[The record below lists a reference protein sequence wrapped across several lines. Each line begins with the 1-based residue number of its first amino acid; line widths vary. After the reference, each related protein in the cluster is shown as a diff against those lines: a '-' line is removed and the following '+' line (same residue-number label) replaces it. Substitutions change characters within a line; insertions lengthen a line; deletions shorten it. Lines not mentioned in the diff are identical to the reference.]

1 MAMNYSEK
9 ELRRLGDKDLAK
21 IILGVHD
28 VFKQRHP
35 DMQDIPLSKV
45 IIASEAPKVEIIPF
59 TQEQLEGL
67 RKEGLLPDYNLTR
80 QSLAA
85 LREGGNPFWLW
96 HNDYPDFEAVPSRG
110 SAVAFNS
117 DKPFLPGSNNK
128 TLEQQ
133 LEMIT
138 VYNRELQQRVPG
150 VIAILGEA
158 PGYAELAF
166 THFKQTGRRLFG
178 LEHGYNYTR
187 TQTRFGG
194 RVALVGDFD
203 PGDGGLH
210 VGGGWS
216 SAYRSDDLFAA
227 PLVVPTGTK

>member
-21 IILGVHD
+21 IISGAHD
-28 VFKQRHP
+28 VFRQRHP

-45 IIASEAPKVEIIPF
+45 IVAPEAPKVEITPF

-85 LREGGNPFWLW
+85 LRKARNPFWSTW
-96 HNDYPDFEAVPSRG
+96 HKDYPDFEAVPSRG
-110 SAVAFNS
+110 SAVAFNP
-117 DKPFLPGSNNK
+117 DKPFLPESNNK

-133 LEMIT
+133 LEM
-138 VYNRELQQRVPG
+138 VARYNQELQQRVPG
-150 VIAILGEA
+150 VMAILGEA
-158 PGYAELAF
+158 PDYAELAF

-178 LEHGYNYTR
+178 SEHGYNYTR
-187 TQTRFGG
+187 TQTQVGSGVADVGSFGADDGLDVDCWGPAG
-194 RVALVGDFD
+194 R
-203 PGDGGLH
+203 GGN
-210 VGGGWS
+210 
-216 SAYRSDDLFAA
+216 LFAA
-227 PLVVPTGTK
+227 PLVVPVSGTK

>member
-21 IILGVHD
+21 IVSGAHD
-28 VFKQRHP
+28 VFRQRHP
-35 DMQDIPLSKV
+35 DMKDIPLAGTV
-45 IIASEAPKVEIIPF
+45 VVPEAPKIEIVPF

-85 LREGGNPFWLW
+85 LRKDGNPFWSTW
-96 HNDYPDFEAVPSRG
+96 HKDYPKFEAVASIG
-110 SAVAFNS
+110 SAVAFNP
-117 DKPFLPGSNNK
+117 DHPFLAGSNNK

-133 LEMIT
+133 LEM
-138 VYNRELQQRVPG
+138 VARYSQELQQRVPG
-150 VIAILGEA
+150 VMAILGEA
-158 PGYAELAF
+158 PDYAELAF

-178 LEHGYNYTR
+178 SEHGYNYTR
-187 TQTRFGG
+187 TQTPVGSD
-194 RVALVGDFD
+194 VAGVGCFFADSGLFVSDWD
-203 PGDGGLH
+203 PGLRNG
-210 VGGGWS
+210 
-216 SAYRSDDLFAA
+216 DLFAA